1 MTTPPN
7 PPIIVWFRD
16 DLRLSDHPALHAA
29 AKAAA
34 PVIGL
39 FVLDEA
45 SPGLRPL
52 GGATRWWL
60 AQSLRALEASL
71 QAKGASL
78 VLRQG
83 PAAKVAADVAREA
96 GSSCRVLERDRARA
110 PSCHCQAARGGARK
124 ARPGDEKL
132 SRRPPGF
139 AVRNKEGRGLRVFTP
154 FWRRV
159 LALGDPPTPLPAP
172 KSLRPAAAITSDP
185 LDSFGLEP
193 RHPDW
198 AGGLRETWTPGENAA
213 LGRLKEF
220 LKGTRQELHPR
231 P

>member
-96 GSSCRVLERDRARA
+96 EAAAVFWNEIAHEPHRAIARQLEAALAKPGLETKSFPGGSWFRQTTSATRRVAAFGYSHRSGAACWRWATRRHPCPRLSHCVPQRPSRAIRSTVLGSSRVIPTGPVVCARLGRRARM
-110 PSCHCQAARGGARK
+110 
-124 ARPGDEKL
+124 
-132 SRRPPGF
+132 
-139 AVRNKEGRGLRVFTP
+139 
-154 FWRRV
+154 
-159 LALGDPPTPLPAP
+159 
-172 KSLRPAAAITSDP
+172 
-185 LDSFGLEP
+185 P
-193 RHPDW
+193 R
-198 AGGLRETWTPGENAA
+198 
-213 LGRLKEF
+213 
-220 LKGTRQELHPR
+220 
-231 P
+231 